1 MTMYSAV
8 MKPLL
13 AALGSMVRPSCCS
26 AVAANITTPSGT
38 PSFM

>member
-8 MKPLL
+8 IKPLL

-26 AVAANITTPSGT
+26 AEAANITAPSGAPT
-38 PSFM
+38 FM

>member
-26 AVAANITTPSGT
+26 AVAANITAPSGAPT
-38 PSFM
+38 FM